1 MLKNIGKCSWT
12 PHTQGAEEN
21 DSICLCPLFS
31 LLQMK
36 YILFVGENAAS
47 TDDIKMRQ
55 AIWTKNPTMMS
66 WQELVLHSSLGKKG
80 SVICRIYYDHDEN
93 FSPNPPTQ
101 WVKKLYPLLFS
112 KYEIH
117 KGLHLYRIHKK
128 ADIHR
133 LTCR

>member
-21 DSICLCPLFS
+21 DSICLFPLFS

-66 WQELVLHSSLGKKG
+66 WQAGTGFALKPGKKG
-80 SVICRIYYDHDEN
+80 LSDLQNLIQSR
-93 FSPNPPTQ
+93 
-101 WVKKLYPLLFS
+101 
-112 KYEIH
+112 
-117 KGLHLYRIHKK
+117 
-128 ADIHR
+128 
-133 LTCR
+133 